1 MTNLTKVTA
10 TYFISSGAKNA
21 MYTLR
26 VERRGGGFTSDNY
39 ICNLS
44 TDPDKAEEKA
54 REYFDRMVDRLN
66 QTDTFQMVFQGFADF
81 DLFERRGK
89 LSVQDTENL
98 ELLEQGIMPIG
109 KRKGEVIADMPMYT
123 ILWWADQCKE
133 NGNDSPVFQAI
144 CAYCMGVA
152 LDKDYIA
159 KREEIRAEW
168 EAERQ
173 AKIAA
178 AQYIGEIGKRMEMS
192 GTVEKVISLGYTQV
206 SYYTEVERFMTKIN
220 VDGNVV
226 IYYGNKIVEEGDVIR
241 FKATPKL
248 HNEYKEVKQTIVQ
261 RVKVLE

>member
-1 MTNLTKVTA
+1 MTNMTKVTA

-26 VERRGGGFTSDNY
+26 VERRGGGYTSDNY

-44 TDPDKAEEKA
+44 TDPEKAEEKA
-54 REYFDRMVDRLN
+54 REYFDRVAARMT
-66 QTDTFQMVFQGFADF
+66 QTEHFQMFFQGFADF

-89 LSVQDTENL
+89 LSVDDTEKL

-109 KRKGEVIADMPMYT
+109 KRKGELIADIPMFT
-123 ILWWADQCKE
+123 ILWWADQSKE
-133 NGNDSPVFQAI
+133 SNHNPVFQAV
-144 CAYCMGVA
+144 CSYCMGVA

-173 AKIAA
+173 AKIASA
-178 AQYIGEIGKRMEMS
+178 KHIGEIGKRMEME
-192 GTVEKVISLGYTQV
+192 GVVEKVISLGYTQV
-206 SYYTEVERFMTKIN
+206 SYYTEVERFMTKII
-220 VDGNVV
+220 VDGNIV
-226 IYYGNKIVEEGDVIR
+226 IYYGNKIVEEGDVIK

-248 HNEYKEVKQTIVQ
+248 HNEYKEIKQTIVQ
-261 RVKVLE
+261 RVKVIE